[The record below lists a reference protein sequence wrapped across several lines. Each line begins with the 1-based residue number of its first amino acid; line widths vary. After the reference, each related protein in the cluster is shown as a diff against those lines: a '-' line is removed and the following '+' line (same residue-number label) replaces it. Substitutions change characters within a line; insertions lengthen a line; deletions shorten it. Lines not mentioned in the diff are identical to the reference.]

1 MAEHQPPDNA
11 NSVEWTRGFDN
22 VVAYHLRRAQEASF
36 AAFVRRVGDD
46 HIWPGWYSLLK
57 IIHDNPGINQTELS
71 QATGRDKSTLTA
83 SLRELDKAGMV
94 VRMRDEGDR
103 RNFRIYLSEQGEN
116 YLGERLPAPRHPYL
130 GWKGRGCSRVKSSS
144 RSHLATVR
152 LCTLTEKRCSILSRR
167 SMQRQRTT

>member
-1 MAEHQPPDNA
+1 MDSQKRVPATAKETAEHQLPDNT

-46 HIWPGWYSLLK
+46 HIWPGWYSLLM
-57 IIHDNPGINQTELS
+57 IIRDNPGINQTELS

-94 VRMRDEGDR
+94 VRLRDEGDR
-103 RNFRIYLSEQGEN
+103 RNFRIYLSENGEN
-116 YLGERLPAPRHPYL
+116 YLGELDAHAKNHDREIDRIV
-130 GWKGRGCSRVKSSS
+130 GND
-144 RSHLATVR
+144 
-152 LCTLTEKRCSILSRR
+152 KRDLFLSILKELAYRLD
-167 SMQRQRTT
+167 